1 MSDRTEEPTPRKLEE
16 ARKEG
21 QAIKSIEL
29 NAAASLLVGSWLIG
43 GPGRQ
48 ISSDLQALL
57 VNALL
62 NLPENVT
69 DSEVWIRQLVFSD
82 ALRIVY
88 SLLTIVL
95 GMALTGII
103 VTVAQTG
110 PMFAQKRIGLDF
122 NKINPLTGFKR
133 MFSGQGLM
141 EFLKALI
148 KLLVVGYVAY
158 DYLRNRSTDLM
169 MLGQMS
175 FLSGTSVWMQFAGE
189 LITRVAGVYLV
200 VAFLDYFYQR
210 QTFMKSMK
218 MSKEEIKEESR
229 KTEGD
234 PLIKSRIR
242 NQQRRF
248 ARMRMMSNVKKADVV
263 ITNPTHLALAIQYDQ
278 ATMKAPKV
286 LAKGADFVAQQ
297 IKKIAIE
304 NKVPVIE
311 NKPLARGLYN
321 MVEIEQ
327 EIPADFYVAIAEV
340 LAYVYQIKG
349 KFQ

>member
-21 QAIKSIEL
+21 QTVKSVEL
-29 NAAASLLVGSWLIG
+29 NAAAALLVGTWLIG

-48 ISSDLQALL
+48 ISTDLQGLL
-57 VNALL
+57 ANALSH
-62 NLPENVT
+62 LPQNVT
-69 DSEVWIRQLVFSD
+69 DSGAWVSQLIFSD
-82 ALRIVY
+82 VLRVGFD
-88 SLLTIVL
+88 LLIFL
-95 GMALTGII
+95 FGMALTGII

-110 PMFAQKRIGLDF
+110 PMFAQKRLGFDF
-122 NKINPLTGFKR
+122 NKVNPLTGFKR
-133 MFSGQGLM
+133 MFSGQGVM

-158 DYLRNRSTDLM
+158 DYLMSRATQLM

-175 FLSGTSVWMQFAGE
+175 FLSGIGAWMQFASE
-189 LITRVAGVYLV
+189 MITRVAGVYLV
-200 VAFLDYFYQR
+200 VAFADYFYQR

-286 LAKGADFVAQQ
+286 LAKGADFVALQ
-297 IKKIAIE
+297 IKKIAAE
-304 NKVPVIE
+304 NNVPVIE
-311 NKPLARGLYN
+311 NKPLARGLYGV
-321 MVEIEQ
+321 VEIDQ
-327 EIPADFYVAIAEV
+327 EIPADFYVAIAEI
-340 LAYVYQIKG
+340 LAYVYQTKEKIL
-349 KFQ
+349 